1 MHIDDIKNKL
11 LINGAPYPTKIL
23 IIDTGCNIN
32 SNNIT
37 KHNIITYES
46 EQDYVMHGTVIAKII
61 LTINPQAIITSV
73 KAVDQARTIVSDKL
87 NQALMYSFNN
97 HYDLIN
103 VSLGLPTYSQTTQDL
118 INNITR
124 NNNTRIICAA
134 GNNAPYYPALYDNT
148 VSVGSLNDDN
158 TIAHYSQHITCDEY
172 TYGSIALSNNTTYT
186 GTSYSAAIITATYS
200 LTSNTTT

>member
-11 LINGAPYPTKIL
+11 LINGAPNPTKIL

-46 EQDYVMHGTVIAKII
+46 DKDYSNHGTIIAKII
-61 LTINPQAIITSV
+61 TTINPQAIITSI

-87 NQALMYSFNN
+87 NQALMYAHTGN
-97 HYDLIN
+97 YDLIN
-103 VSLGLPTYSQTTQDL
+103 ISLGLPNYNQTTQDL

-124 NNNTRIICAA
+124 NSNTRIICAA

-158 TIAHYSQHITCDEY
+158 TIAPYSAQAQVY
-172 TYGSIALSNNTTYT
+172 TYGSIIIGDKEYI
-186 GTSYSAAIITATYS
+186 GTSYSAGVITAAYS
-200 LTSNTTT
+200 LIATNT

>member
-1 MHIDDIKNKL
+1 MHIDYIKNQL
-11 LINGAPYPTKIL
+11 LINGAPNPTNIL
-23 IIDTGCNIN
+23 LIDTGCNIN

-46 EQDYVMHGTVIAKII
+46 DKDYSNHGTIIAKII
-61 LTINPQAIITSV
+61 TTINPQANITSI

-87 NQALMYSFNN
+87 NQALMYAHTGN
-97 HYDLIN
+97 YDLIN
-103 VSLGLPTYSQTTQDL
+103 ISLGLPNYNQTTQDL

-134 GNNAPYYPALYDNT
+134 GNDNLMLYPALYDNT

-158 TIAHYSQHITCDEY
+158 TIAPYSAHAQVY
-172 TYGSIALSNNTTYT
+172 TYGSIIIGDKEYI
-186 GTSYSAAIITATYS
+186 GTSYSTAIMTAAYS
-200 LTSNTTT
+200 LIATNT

>member
-11 LINGAPYPTKIL
+11 LINGAPNPTKIL

-46 EQDYVMHGTVIAKII
+46 EQDYANHGTIITKII
-61 LTINPQAIITSV
+61 TTINPQAIITSV

-103 VSLGLPTYSQTTQDL
+103 ISLGLPTYSQTTQDL

-148 VSVGSLNDDN
+148 ISVGSLNDDN

-172 TYGSIALSNNTTYT
+172 TYGSIAINNKEYI
-186 GTSYSAAIITATYS
+186 GTSYSCAIITAAYS
-200 LTSNTTT
+200 LIATNT

>member
-1 MHIDDIKNKL
+1 MHIDDIKNQL
-11 LINGAPYPTKIL
+11 LINGAPNPTKIL

-46 EQDYVMHGTVIAKII
+46 DKDYANHGTIITKII
-61 LTINPQAIITSV
+61 TTINPQANITSI

-87 NQALMYSFNN
+87 NQALMYAHTGN
-97 HYDLIN
+97 YDLIN
-103 VSLGLPTYSQTTQDL
+103 ISLGLPNYNQTTQDL

-134 GNNAPYYPALYDNT
+134 GNNNFMLYPALYDNT
-148 VSVGSLNDDN
+148 VSVGSINDDN
-158 TIAHYSQHITCDEY
+158 TIAPYSAQAQVY
-172 TYGSIALSNNTTYT
+172 TYGSITINNITYT
-186 GTSYSAAIITATYS
+186 GTSYSTGLITAAYS
-200 LTSNTTT
+200 LITTNT